1 MTYMVKAYGKEMF
14 FFFFD
19 KFDILY
25 IKVQE
30 KIELCI
36 IGAFDK

>member
-14 FFFFD
+14 FFFD
-19 KFDILY
+19 KFDILC

-30 KIELCI
+30 K
-36 IGAFDK
+36 